1 MKRILTCC
9 ALGLS
14 ALTLFGGPRDAAACS
29 RCDPN
34 APRCQTANYSRCATY
49 QYSKTVIV
57 CEQEYYA
64 CAWVYAPAE
73 VSADGSL
80 ATLAAEVSPSESA
93 EQVRGCHG
101 LVVERSY
108 SAPRQAQARAG
119 SREIVL

>member
-9 ALGLS
+9 ALALS
-14 ALTLFGGPRDAAACS
+14 ALAVPASPRDAAGCS

-49 QYSKTVIV
+49 QYSKTLTV

-80 ATLAAEVSPSESA
+80 ATLAVEAPTTSG

-108 SAPRQAQARAG
+108 SAARQAQARAG